1 MGLIFSED
9 ADRDLEDI
17 GDYIAEDNPHRA
29 VSFVKEIRG
38 VCEGLLEA
46 PLRFAALQGFEAFGY
61 RRRIFGRFAIVYAL
75 IGQDVFIVRIVA
87 TDMDLGLALS
97 ID

>member
-1 MGLIFSED
+1 
-9 ADRDLEDI
+9 
-17 GDYIAEDNPHRA
+17 
-29 VSFVKEIRG
+29 
-38 VCEGLLEA
+38 LLEA
-46 PLRFAALQGFEAFGY
+46 PLRFAALQGFEAVGF

-75 IGQDVFIVRIVA
+75 IAQDVFIVRIVA

>member
-1 MGLIFSED
+1 MALLFSKD

-17 GDYIAEDNPHRA
+17 GDYIADDNPHRA
-29 VSFVKEIRG
+29 GSFVKEIRG
-38 VCEGLLEA
+38 ACEGLLEA
-46 PLRFAALQGFEAFGY
+46 PLRFSALSGFEAIGY
-61 RRRIFGRFAIVYAL
+61 RRRIFGRYAIVYAL
-75 IGQDVFIVRIVA
+75 IAEDVFIVRIVA